1 MRGLAIGFLWSLPKG
16 DLPFT
21 RLGSPK
27 GRFYRQLG
35 KETDG
40 LKFLDG
46 RRQFAFH
53 FMGVVAAAEAD
64 VFGGELA
71 EVEFQLAF
79 VPEAFV
85 EGAVPL
91 VARPQHL
98 QGTEGNGSARIAI
111 TVMERRPCQCR
122 DESVVEETGVV
133 ERRKEK
139 LK

>member
-85 EGAVPL
+85 E
-91 VARPQHL
+91 
-98 QGTEGNGSARIAI
+98 
-111 TVMERRPCQCR
+111 
-122 DESVVEETGVV
+122 ESVHLSRHSQLQVEVDIEVNAFQIAGRKASEDDVV
-133 ERRKEK
+133 PCEAGATVVAKIVAASEFQ
-139 LK
+139 